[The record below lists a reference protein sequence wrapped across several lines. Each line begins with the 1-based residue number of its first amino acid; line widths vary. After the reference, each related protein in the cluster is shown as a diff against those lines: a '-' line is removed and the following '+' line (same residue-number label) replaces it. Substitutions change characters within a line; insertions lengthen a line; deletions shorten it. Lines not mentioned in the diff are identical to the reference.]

1 MIHFSA
7 LSFLFIFLSLLLPL
21 SFMSLLCLQFPLLPK
36 CLFTKGLLVMAVL
49 KICIG
54 VRRRATVNTATT
66 TIGAA
71 TIGATTIIDATT
83 IGATTIGAML
93 WFAAE
98 VLYFAIAFLFC
109 FCTIIIYTIYNVT
122 FNIIHHFI

>member
-7 LSFLFIFLSLLLPL
+7 LSFLFLFLSLLLPL

-66 TIGAA
+66 
-71 TIGATTIIDATT
+71 

-93 WFAAE
+93 WFAAD

>member
-7 LSFLFIFLSLLLPL
+7 LSFLFLFLSLLLPL

-54 VRRRATVNTATT
+54 VRRRATVNT
-66 TIGAA
+66 
-71 TIGATTIIDATT
+71 ATTIIDATT

>member
-7 LSFLFIFLSLLLPL
+7 LSFLFLFLSLLLPL

-71 TIGATTIIDATT
+71 TIGAT
-83 IGATTIGAML
+83 L

-109 FCTIIIYTIYNVT
+109 FCTIIIYTI
-122 FNIIHHFI
+122 